1 LVTNHIVTPASRGD
15 SSELTIMRSTVFM
28 SNAILCFGLAAAS
41 AGAQTIKIG
50 APTVL
55 TGGFADEGN
64 ELHWRPPRVRY

>member
-1 LVTNHIVTPASRGD
+1 
-15 SSELTIMRSTVFM
+15 MRSTVFM